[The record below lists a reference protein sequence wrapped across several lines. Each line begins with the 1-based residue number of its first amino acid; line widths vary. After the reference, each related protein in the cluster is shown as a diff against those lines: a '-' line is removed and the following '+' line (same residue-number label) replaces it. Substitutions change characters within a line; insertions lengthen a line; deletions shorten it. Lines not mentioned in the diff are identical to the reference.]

1 MKKIIIALQVLISAA
16 CVGVPGHAA
25 AEDQPAEDAEQLV
38 RLSSAQAELIGL
50 ETAIAKKGG
59 FAVELWLNGEITAD
73 QDRTLQVLPKAGGV
87 VAEVKKSLGDSVVA
101 NDRLVVIESQDIP
114 AASASYLVARSK
126 VDLMQRQLE
135 RHESLWKK
143 NVIAEEEYLVSK
155 QAATEAQVQLSA
167 AMQKLALLGIDP
179 QTVTESATIGM
190 ASARVPVLAPV
201 DGTIIEKK
209 VSVGDQVTD
218 QTPLFRLANL
228 ERVWVI
234 ANAFEQDMGRVAV
247 GQTATVTLKA
257 YPDRKFTGTVTW
269 VSQVLDERTRTLAVR
284 IELENPEKLLRP
296 GSFARVLLRLPVQAS
311 AVSVPPTAIQRQDT
325 KQIVFVDAGGGVY
338 KRRVVKTN
346 AQSPNEIEVVEGL
359 APGERVVTDGSF
371 ILKSE
376 LEKSSFGGE

>member
-1 MKKIIIALQVLISAA
+1 MLFAA
-16 CVGVPGHAA
+16 VCLAAPGSIA
-25 AEDQPAEDAEQLV
+25 AEESAKDAEQVV
-38 RLSSAQAELIGL
+38 RLSTAQADLIGL
-50 ETAIAKKGG
+50 ETAIAKKGEL
-59 FAVELWLNGEITAD
+59 AVDLWLNGEVTAD

-101 NDRLVVIESQDIP
+101 NDPLVIIESQDIP
-114 AASASYLVARSK
+114 AALAAYLVARSK
-126 VDLMQRQLE
+126 VELMQRQLV
-135 RHESLWKK
+135 RHETLWKK
-143 NVIAEEEYLVSK
+143 NVVAEEEYLVSK
-155 QAATEAQVQLSA
+155 QAATEAQVQLRA

-228 ERVWVI
+228 ERVWVM

-247 GQTATVTLKA
+247 GQPATVTLKA
-257 YPDRKFTGTVTW
+257 YPNRTFTGTVTW

-284 IELENPEKLLRP
+284 IELQNPEKLLRP
-296 GSFARVLLRLPVQAS
+296 GSFARVVLRLPVQAS
-311 AVSVPPTAIQRQDT
+311 AVSVPPTAIQRQNT
-325 KQIVFVDAGGGVY
+325 EQIVFIDAGGGVY

-346 AQSPNEIEVVEGL
+346 AQTPNETEVVEGL